1 MNRLTSLYLLTVVA
15 TAAAWSIA
23 QPWAILHFFTPE
35 QWLTALTFAALGI
48 LSDVLAFSYPLGNG
62 KVTSSIGFIALFASA
77 ILLQPPAALAV
88 ALAVYIASQIVHKR
102 PPLKAAFN
110 VAQVAASLM
119 LAQLLYQTFGG
130 RPGQLNTLTV
140 LNFTALVGTFFFSN
154 QLLVSIAF
162 ALMGSEKVGRTFAKN
177 VSLFG
182 ANLFYDILVS
192 PLAVVVVLLYAKAG
206 LAGLLVTS
214 LPLFLVRHSYLA
226 YQRLLQTNRDLLR
239 VLVKAIETRDPYTS
253 GHSVRVAQLAKAIAE
268 DIGLSPAK
276 VDEVETAALVHDIGK
291 VDSIYADIIM
301 KGSGLT
307 EAERR
312 VIVTHAAK
320 GAEFLRTL
328 ASFKPYVVSAVR
340 HHHERFDGTG
350 YPDRLRGDEIPLPAR
365 IIMICDSIDAM
376 LSDRPY
382 RKALSLDQVRAEL
395 LRCSGSQF
403 DPKIVNVILQ
413 QATLEKA
420 SALVTPPPRPI
431 SHLSVAV

>member
-1 MNRLTSLYLLTVVA
+1 M
-15 TAAAWSIA
+15 
-23 QPWAILHFFTPE
+23 
-35 QWLTALTFAALGI
+35 
-48 LSDVLAFSYPLGNG
+48 GNG

-77 ILLQPPAALAV
+77 ILLPIPSALAV
-88 ALAVYIASQIVHKR
+88 ALAVYIASQVVHKR
-102 PPLKAAFN
+102 PLLKAAFN
-110 VAQVAASLM
+110 VAQVAVSLM
-119 LAQLLYQTFGG
+119 LAELLYESFGG
-130 RPGQLNTLTV
+130 RAGNLDSLGV
-140 LNFTALVGTFFFSN
+140 LNFAALVGTFFFCN
-154 QLLVSIAF
+154 QLLVSVAF
-162 ALMGSEKVGRTFAKN
+162 ALMGSEKLSRTFAKN

-192 PLAVVVVLLYAKAG
+192 PLAVIVVWLYARMG
-206 LAGLLVTS
+206 LAGLLVTA
-214 LPLFLVRHSYLA
+214 LPLFLARHSYLA

-268 DIGLSPAK
+268 DIGLSPSR

-291 VDSIYADIIM
+291 VDSIYAEIIM

-328 ASFKPYVVSAVR
+328 ASFKPYVIAAVR
-340 HHHERFDGTG
+340 HHHERYDGTG
-350 YPDRLRGDEIPLPAR
+350 YPDRLRGEAIPLPAR

-413 QATLEKA
+413 RETLEKA
-420 SALVTPPPRPI
+420 SALVEPPLRPVP
-431 SHLSVAV
+431 HLSVAV

>member
-1 MNRLTSLYLLTVVA
+1 M
-15 TAAAWSIA
+15 
-23 QPWAILHFFTPE
+23 
-35 QWLTALTFAALGI
+35 
-48 LSDVLAFSYPLGNG
+48 GNG
-62 KVTSSIGFIALFASA
+62 KVTSSIGFIALFASTV
-77 ILLQPPAALAV
+77 LLPAPSALAI
-88 ALAVYIASQIVHKR
+88 ALAVYIASQIVHRR

-110 VAQVAASLM
+110 VAQVAVSLM
-119 LAQLLYQTFGG
+119 LAQLLFGSFGG
-130 RPGQLNTLTV
+130 RQGELSSATV
-140 LNFTALVGTFFFSN
+140 LNFAALVGTFFFCN
-154 QLLVSIAF
+154 QLLVSVAF
-162 ALMGSEKVGRTFAKN
+162 ALMGSEKLSRTFAKN
-177 VSLFG
+177 VSVFG
-182 ANLFYDILVS
+182 ANLLYDILVS
-192 PLAVVVVLLYAKAG
+192 PLAAIVVWLYARMG
-206 LAGLLVTS
+206 LPGLLVT
-214 LPLFLVRHSYLA
+214 LPPLFLARHSYLA

-268 DIGLSPAK
+268 DLSLSPSRI
-276 VDEVETAALVHDIGK
+276 DEVETAALVHDIGK
-291 VDSIYADIIM
+291 VDSIYAEIIM

-328 ASFKPYVVSAVR
+328 ASFKPYVIEAVR
-340 HHHERFDGTG
+340 HHHERFDGSG
-350 YPDRLRGDEIPLPAR
+350 YPDRLRGEAIPLPAR

-413 QATLEKA
+413 RGTLEKA
-420 SALVTPPPRPI
+420 SALVSPPQRTVP
-431 SHLSVAV
+431 HLSVAV